1 MLDSIVKAVTSLDE
15 RKVIKLVKYAA
26 KEGHTTAEIIESIQL
41 GLNQVGKNYEA
52 GQYGVT
58 DLMMAGIIFEEVLKL
73 ACLNI
78 TSDNPDHGIGKI
90 LLCTIESDLHDI
102 GKAIFKSA
110 ALMNGFEVIDLGIDV
125 TPATILEKTIELK
138 PNIIAISSIMTNGL
152 KYIKGTHEMLVEANL
167 RNQVKIIIGG
177 LSTHNESVQEVGAD
191 AFTKDVYEG
200 IKLCK
205 KWVED

>member
-205 KWVED
+205 RWAED